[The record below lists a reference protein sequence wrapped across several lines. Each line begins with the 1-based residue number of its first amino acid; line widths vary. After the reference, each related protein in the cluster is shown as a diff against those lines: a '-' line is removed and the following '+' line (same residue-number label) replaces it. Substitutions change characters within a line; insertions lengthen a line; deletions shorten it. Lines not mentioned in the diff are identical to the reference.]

1 MSLVNNT
8 SKFILIF
15 LASGAITGNAIAGP
29 CGGAKP
35 EKVAR
40 YKTPQMVTF
49 VNSTIDFLNSD
60 NNQNQR
66 HLNVLQKCQKI
77 FNSGK
82 ATAKGMDA
90 KNLKTCRNLM
100 TRGGYDLQKVA
111 IKISEDQI
119 TSREQSIVTKN
130 LSKKETD
137 KFVETVNPTTIKT
150 NDSDLL
156 LF

>member
-1 MSLVNNT
+1 MSVVNKT
-8 SKFILIF
+8 SKFILMF

-35 EKVAR
+35 AKVAR

-60 NNQNQR
+60 ENPNQR
-66 HLNVLQKCQKI
+66 HLNVLQKCQRI
-77 FNSGK
+77 FNSGQ

-90 KNLKTCRNLM
+90 KNLKTCKNLL
-100 TRGGYDLQKVA
+100 TRGGYNLQKVA
-111 IKISEDQI
+111 IKLPEDQLEN
-119 TSREQSIVTKN
+119 REQLTAIKKV
-130 LSKKETD
+130 SKKKAE
-137 KFVETVNPTTIKT
+137 KIVEKDNSTST